1 MTILEVIV
9 EVVEIFYN
17 NSCIQD
23 NMWNVEWKITAFW
36 QVF

>member
-23 NMWNVEWKITAFW
+23 NM
-36 QVF
+36 